1 MIGDF
6 HVHSLYSRATSQKMN
21 LEGLAAGAKTK
32 GLNLLGTSDFT
43 FPNWLAELKEKLESI
58 EGTSLFKYNGI
69 WFALTTEIGTI
80 FEYEGKIKNIHHLIH
95 APSFEIVEQ
104 INETLSKYGN
114 LSIDGRPN
122 LNISAPELV
131 EILISISKDIMITS
145 SHIWTPWRS
154 ILGSKS
160 GFDSVEDCYQ
170 DQTKHVFSLET
181 GLSCYDEK
189 TEVLTNN
196 GWKKFSKVQ
205 YSDQIC
211 TLNLK
216 TDKIEF
222 QKPIGIFTYRYKG
235 KMYRL
240 KTKRVDLLVTPN
252 HKLLYAP
259 CDFRN
264 PKPFILK
271 EAQHLFG
278 RAKRFRKDG
287 IWMGK
292 SEKYFVLPASKI
304 KHGNW
309 YYSGFRIKKEK
320 KLSMKSW
327 LKFFGF
333 WLAEGWVS
341 YGGNGSYDVYV
352 CNQNKTLLNEM
363 KQILRSFGYR
373 AYQWGNVLRVRNYQ
387 LFNYLKQF
395 NNCSKKF
402 IPSDIKFIPSD
413 IKSLSKELLE
423 ILLKY
428 YLKGDGHIYGRN
440 KKGLS
445 ATTTSIHLRD
455 DLQEIALKIGISAY
469 YKLKKEK
476 GTPFLS
482 PSQNKIYRQKEN
494 SWDAYF
500 IRQNKPITLPSTIK
514 KYNYIESWVDYNG
527 LVFCAAVPNHVIYIR
542 RNGIPLWC
550 GNSDPAMNWRLS
562 SLDKFTLVSN
572 SDSHSPHPWR
582 LGREANVFE
591 LEEISYKEIYYAI
604 KKKDRKRFLFTIE
617 TNPSYGKYHFD
628 GHRNCNI
635 SLSPQEAKKFGN
647 ICPKCRRKLT
657 IGVLH
662 RVEELADRPEGYVP
676 KDAIPFKTLLPLY
689 EIISYTMGINQLYS
703 QKVIQEHDKLIE
715 KFGNELNVLLNV
727 SKEELVKVTNE
738 KIVNAIIRVREGNIK
753 YVPGF
758 DGKYGIPIFENRD
771 RIMSKPT
778 TPQTSLNHFL

>member
-1 MIGDF
+1 MVLVIGDF

-145 SHIWTPWRS
+145 SHAWTPWRS

-170 DQTKHVFSLET
+170 DQTKHIFSLET
-181 GLSCYDEK
+181 GLS
-189 TEVLTNN
+189 
-196 GWKKFSKVQ
+196 
-205 YSDQIC
+205 
-211 TLNLK
+211 
-216 TDKIEF
+216 
-222 QKPIGIFTYRYKG
+222 
-235 KMYRL
+235 
-240 KTKRVDLLVTPN
+240 
-252 HKLLYAP
+252 
-259 CDFRN
+259 
-264 PKPFILK
+264 
-271 EAQHLFG
+271 
-278 RAKRFRKDG
+278 
-287 IWMGK
+287 
-292 SEKYFVLPASKI
+292 
-304 KHGNW
+304 
-309 YYSGFRIKKEK
+309 
-320 KLSMKSW
+320 
-327 LKFFGF
+327 
-333 WLAEGWVS
+333 
-341 YGGNGSYDVYV
+341 
-352 CNQNKTLLNEM
+352 
-363 KQILRSFGYR
+363 
-373 AYQWGNVLRVRNYQ
+373 
-387 LFNYLKQF
+387 
-395 NNCSKKF
+395 
-402 IPSDIKFIPSD
+402 
-413 IKSLSKELLE
+413 
-423 ILLKY
+423 
-428 YLKGDGHIYGRN
+428 
-440 KKGLS
+440 
-445 ATTTSIHLRD
+445 
-455 DLQEIALKIGISAY
+455 
-469 YKLKKEK
+469 
-476 GTPFLS
+476 
-482 PSQNKIYRQKEN
+482 
-494 SWDAYF
+494 
-500 IRQNKPITLPSTIK
+500 
-514 KYNYIESWVDYNG
+514 
-527 LVFCAAVPNHVIYIR
+527 
-542 RNGIPLWC
+542 
-550 GNSDPAMNWRLS
+550 SDPAMNWRLS

-591 LEEISYKEIYYAI
+591 LEEISYKEIYDAI

-703 QKVIQEHDKLIE
+703 QEVIQEHDKLIE

-753 YVPGF
+753 YVSGF